1 MVYQKKF
8 IYKIFDLLRWPAKA
22 FLNFLFKKLNL
33 TVLWRIGS
41 AIGDNLLMTGFAK
54 ILSKKTNRRVIVI
67 THHSD
72 LIKKSPFVY
81 KTINWKNIKY
91 RKILY
96 YFLKFFEGEEI
107 VEYTFPISHYGFKD
121 FHTAKRHGLFNQFD
135 NPPIWRLHVAD
146 RYSKEYFSDFSGALI
161 SSKDSYI
168 EKLIKDL
175 KKAHPMKR
183 IGVINPHGKTKFT
196 KLKQFG
202 FRNYQKI
209 VNMTKDKFIFIQ
221 VGLRNE
227 ECLNSI
233 DFDARGKTLPF
244 LVNLISYCDF
254 VLADEGL
261 NNHIASSFTI
271 LLLMYPTLFLA
282 NQAISLIKIH
292 LFLVSQDIKR
302 LKKEV
307 CFSMDDK
314 PSKYLIDVKYIAN
327 QIISNEEN
335 IIENQ
340 LL

>member
-1 MVYQKKF
+1 ME
-8 IYKIFDLLRWPAKA
+8 
-22 FLNFLFKKLNL
+22 N
-33 TVLWRIGS
+33 GS

-54 ILSKKTNRRVIVI
+54 FYQKSNRRVIII

-72 LIKKSPFVY
+72 LIKQSPFVY
-81 KTINWKNIKY
+81 KTINWKNIKFK
-91 RKILY
+91 KILY
-96 YFLKFFEGEEI
+96 YLLKFSEGKQI
-107 VEYTFPISHYGFKD
+107 VEFTFPFTHYGFKD

-183 IGVINPHGKTKFT
+183 IGVINPRSKTKFT

-202 FRNYQKI
+202 FKNYQKI

-261 NNHIASSFTI
+261 NNHIASSFTNITSYVPYSLFSEPSHFSYQNTFI
-271 LLLMYPTLFLA
+271 LG
-282 NQAISLIKIH
+282 
-292 LFLVSQDIKR
+292 SQILKD
-302 LKKEV
+302 LKKKFV
-307 CFSMDDK
+307 SLWMCK
-314 PSKYLIDVKYIAN
+314 
-327 QIISNEEN
+327 
-335 IIENQ
+335 
-340 LL
+340 